1 MPTILLNK
9 IKPGGKTLTNL
20 RVGSTEVKYVKRGDG
35 KLFYDTLS
43 YYSYGNPSVSLSYPS
58 GNTPYS
64 GGTKSPTLAYSQ
76 SKTPVGHSGTSYTA
90 STLNSG
96 ASSIKY
102 EVTSGAATVNAS
114 TGVVTWGTSTS
125 TSARSATIKVT
136 VTINSKSN
144 SATATVTQA
153 ANSSTTTEYENP
165 VIESVTAS
173 DVPASGGTTSN
184 SYYTVKFYQR
194 QRTKYADGTY
204 SAWSYKYASGTVA
217 STSNIIASTTLTG
230 SNLETT
236 AKSRTKLGTVTI
248 QIKVNNKTSSG
259 KNVNVYQQANQGTTI
274 TTEIKP
280 TLSYAGM
287 SSKTGQTSTPT
298 VGYTWKYYISY
309 TSGKDTNVSTVNSPN
324 GPGISAMSP
333 NYTLSDTTYFS
344 INSSTGVVTTKS
356 ANTSTTADRTATVTL
371 KLTFGGKTGQ
381 TTATV
386 IQSKKASSYSQ
397 AWKFS
402 VFNVTNTIY
411 SFGFKFTNSAGN
423 QFTLGGGGGSGGT
436 SNPSRVGTSSIRSD
450 ISTSLFRPN
459 GFYLTNMNSTYS
471 SANNSSGYYQDG
483 STGKYYYVRWAYNKA
498 PTTSNYKTHGYKF
511 YSGIVESWTY
521 SAGTLYVW
529 AYQA

>member
-1 MPTILLNK
+1 MPTILLNN
-9 IKPGGKTLTNL
+9 IRPGGKSLTNL

-43 YYSYGNPSVSLSYPS
+43 HHLYGTPSVNLSYPS
-58 GNTPYS
+58 GNTS
-64 GGTKSPTLAYSQ
+64 AAGGTKSPTLSYSQ
-76 SKTPVGHSGTSYTA
+76 TKTPVGYSGTSYTA
-90 STLNSG
+90 SS
-96 ASSIKY
+96 
-102 EVTSGAATVNAS
+102 VTSGATVKYEVASGSATVNS
-114 TGVVTWGTSTS
+114 TSGVVTWGASTS
-125 TSARSATIKVT
+125 TSERSATIKVT
-136 VTINSKSN
+136 VTLNGKSN
-144 SATATVTQA
+144 SDTATVKQN
-153 ANSSTTTEYENP
+153 ANTSTTTEYETP
-165 VIESVTAS
+165 SISSVS
-173 DVPASGGTTSN
+173 SKDVPASGGTTSN
-184 SYYTVKFYQR
+184 SYYTVKFSQR
-194 QRTKYADGTY
+194 KRTKYADGTV
-204 SAWSYKYASGTVA
+204 SAWEYAYAAGSIAT
-217 STSNIIASTTLTG
+217 TSMIIASTTLTG
-230 SNLETT
+230 SNLKTT

-259 KNVNVYQQANQGTTI
+259 QNVNVYQQANQGTTV

-287 SSKTGQTSTPT
+287 SSQTGQTSTPT
-298 VGYTWKYYISY
+298 VGYTWKYYTSY
-309 TSGKDTNVSTVNSPN
+309 TSGKDTNVVTVNSPN
-324 GPGISAMSP
+324 GPGISSMSP
-333 NYTLSDTTYFS
+333 NYTLNDTTYFS

-386 IQSKKASSYSQ
+386 TQSKKASSYSQ

-411 SFGFKFTNSAGN
+411 SFGFKFTNSVGN
-423 QFTLGGGGGSGGT
+423 QFTVAGGGGSGGT

-450 ISTSLFRPN
+450 ISTSVFRPN
-459 GFYLTNMNSTYS
+459 GFYFTNMSSTYS

-483 STGKYYYVRWAYNKA
+483 STGKYYYVRWAYNTA

-521 SAGTLYVW
+521 SASTLYVW
-529 AYQA
+529 VYQS

>member
-153 ANSSTTTEYENP
+153 ANSSTTTDYEAP

-204 SAWSYKYASGTVA
+204 NAWSYKYASGTTA
-217 STSNIIASTTLTG
+217 STSNITASTTLTG
-230 SNLETT
+230 SNLAKTT
-236 AKSRTKLGTVTI
+236 KSRTKLGSVGITI
-248 QIKVNNKTSSG
+248 TYNGKTSSS
-259 KNVNVYQQANQGTTI
+259 KSVDVYQAANVKTNTCTSLTIGTF
-274 TTEIKP
+274 
-280 TLSYAGM
+280 SYATFSGTATETK
-287 SSKTGQTSTPT
+287 SPT
-298 VGYTWKYYISY
+298 VSNVTATGTISY
-309 TSGKDTNVSTVNSPN
+309 TSGDTESYTNSVVTSS
-324 GPGISAMSP
+324 ISKYYVINS
-333 NYTLSDTTYFS
+333 TTYFTIDAYS
-344 INSSTGVVTTKS
+344 GAVTTKS
-356 ANTSTTADRTATVTL
+356 VNSGTAERKATVTLSASYKGKTTSKTATVTQ
-371 KLTFGGKTGQ
+371 GVAS
-381 TTATV
+381 TTYN
-386 IQSKKASSYSQ
+386 QP
-397 AWKFS
+397 WKFS
-402 VFNVTNTIY
+402 VFNVTNSIY
-411 SFGFKFTNSAGN
+411 AFGFKFTNSAGN
-423 QFTLGGGGGSGGT
+423 QLTLAGGGGSGGT
-436 SNPSRVGTSSIRSD
+436 SNPSREGTSSIRSD
-450 ISTSLFRPN
+450 ISTSVFRPN
-459 GFYLTNMNSTYS
+459 GFYFTNMSSTYS

-483 STGKYYYVRWAYNKA
+483 STGKYYYVRWSYRTA

-511 YSGIVESWTY
+511 YSGIVDSWSY
-521 SAGTLYVW
+521 STGTLYVW
-529 AYQA
+529 VYQS